1 MYQMYANV
9 NESTVLYL
17 KSYRCMG
24 LQGGYAREV
33 CKGVCNGCA
42 MGVQWVCNGC
52 ARGVTLPQV
61 GRNFGVALDNILLRF
76 WFIVLRGRHV
86 VNRCLGL
93 FIQVF

>member
-1 MYQMYANV
+1 MYANV

-42 MGVQWVCNGC
+42 MGVQWVCKGC
-52 ARGVTLPQV
+52 YLTPSWKKLWGGSGQHFAQVLVHSVARK
-61 GRNFGVALDNILLRF
+61 A
-76 WFIVLRGRHV
+76 
-86 VNRCLGL
+86 CC
-93 FIQVF
+93 